1 MTRLLHVITG
11 LGTGGAE
18 RFLASLAPRLAARGF
33 EQIIVSIAEEGPT
46 AQQLVAQGLP
56 VAALGVRG
64 VVTAPLAL
72 QRLSRIIKSFAPH
85 AIQGWMYHG
94 DLLATLA
101 RRLRGGRHKP
111 KLYWGIRCSDM
122 NLDDYSP
129 QLRLVVGA
137 CTWLSGR
144 PDLIV
149 ANSDAGARVH
159 AAAGYRAR
167 AWAVIPNGI
176 DADRFRPDPQTRVR
190 VRDELG
196 LAHDAAVVVH
206 VARVD
211 PMKDHAT
218 MIAATKELPGAATI
232 LVGKDTQRY
241 AQLPNII
248 ALGARGDVD
257 RILTAGDII
266 VSSSAYGE
274 GFSNAIAEG
283 MAAGLVPVATNV
295 GDARAI
301 IGDTGTVVPP
311 RSPSDLAGAIRAELA
326 GGHEARLV
334 RGAAARQRI
343 VSEFSIDKAADRFA
357 AIYRGTGSDNNP
369 NRNILADVQVQ

>member
-1 MTRLLHVITG
+1 
-11 LGTGGAE
+11 
-18 RFLASLAPRLAARGF
+18 LAARGF
-33 EQIIVSIAEEGPT
+33 EQIVVSITEEGPM
-46 AQQLVAQGLP
+46 AQQLKTQGFP
-56 VAALGVRG
+56 VIALGVRG
-64 VVTAPLAL
+64 IATAPLAL
-72 QRLSRIIKSFAPH
+72 KRLTRIIKSFDPH
-85 AIQGWMYHG
+85 GIQGWMYHG

-101 RRLRGGRHKP
+101 RGLRGRRPKP

-122 NLDDYSP
+122 NLDDYSR

-137 CTWLSGR
+137 CTWLSGK

-149 ANSDAGARVH
+149 ANSDAGAKVH
-159 AAAGYRAR
+159 AAAGYKAR
-167 AWAVIPNGI
+167 SWAVIPNGI
-176 DADRFRPDPQTRVR
+176 DADRFYPDQKVR
-190 VRDELG
+190 RQVRDELR

-218 MIAATKELPGAATI
+218 MIAATKELPGAVTL

-241 AQLPNII
+241 ARLPNMIV
-248 ALGARGDVD
+248 LGARSDVD
-257 RILTAGDII
+257 RILAAGDIV

-283 MAAGLVPVATNV
+283 MAAGLVPVATDV

-311 RSPSDLAGAIRAELA
+311 RSPSDLAGAIRTELA
-326 GGHEARLV
+326 AGYDALLA
-334 RGAAARQRI
+334 RGAAARERI
-343 VSEFSIDKAADRFA
+343 VNKFSIEKAADRFE
-357 AIYRGTGSDNNP
+357 AIYRGTDAIPDSCRSSPANERFGLSSGN
-369 NRNILADVQVQ
+369 V